1 MEKKRM
7 ENKMQDS
14 ERNRKDFL
22 MDMVKRVY
30 SDDMNLID
38 LDRELVDKLDDFITS
53 EISKAKETRLTKK
66 EVSFINRLMVADR
79 YGEDET
85 IKTKNNTLSR
95 EEWEALLVKLDKL
108 SNK

>member
-14 ERNRKDFL
+14 GRNRKDFL

-38 LDRELVDKLDDFITS
+38 LDRELVGKLDDFITS
-53 EISKAKETRLTKK
+53 EISKA
-66 EVSFINRLMVADR
+66 
-79 YGEDET
+79 
-85 IKTKNNTLSR
+85 R
-95 EEWEALLVKLDKL
+95 EEGRREQRELDCSLYGSACAEENFDEKWKLEFGMTEEKE
-108 SNK
+108 NI